1 VLVDKSGLTNNRI
14 PTTRRDIMLRNEDRG
29 AFGFPLEA
37 FQDTLHDGDRMGM
50 QGRREERRGDAG
62 GESSASS
69 PVRDPRRIR
78 PWSQKWD
85 DTTTNTYQT
94 AVERVFDGHKAWN
107 DVHRGGTIVEDKGG
121 TSAGVVKMGRRQ
133 GWIHFLAL
141 DASKNVCIDTLLG
154 ASRGEHVEMAQ
165 TLLRDDCKMLKDG
178 LSMSGLLLGRD
189 GGVSIFWDD
198 DEPDFD
204 RLVIEEIPIKSAPR
218 REKKPKEPV
227 ETPKIKSYPDFEE
240 FRETN
245 WGAPPVEVTVVRIL
259 GAPFLDTVSHD
270 SSIDQGPGEYVIR
283 ARLKGGPKSM
293 SRIGLTGGMVSGEAL
308 RISNQHVKSAKD
320 VLYLEIYKH
329 DEVLEA
335 CGSVMIS
342 ELQRLAVRSEAL
354 GQEPPPSLLKQLI
367 SPTWRKK
374 DPAGSMIWVKLVAK
388 DGSEAGHV
396 LLEAKAKPGDVTVA
410 HAFGPSS
417 EPNSDSERMMSGHA
431 PEVWSDH
438 DQQVVPRKK
447 EALHHGLDQI
457 KLDDNYG
464 EGKIKSVVLQ
474 QPSHPRKQ
482 YGSVVGG
489 YLQANARHVYDVILD
504 CALKQSGCD
513 KPGSSLELLPEWSW
527 LTSSFA
533 TRHGI
538 REEYATLSF
547 LHWILNNHIVKPNSM
562 CFEVITA
569 KYLFMKAISNNS
581 LESHEVAMYTKVRQ
595 DIKSLLNGTFENYFA
610 LKQNYEEDVEYLA
623 TRSPQAATVMRSA
636 IKLLKAV
643 LDGDDAN
650 ALRWMSVRFNRA
662 ANKRFYSILASIE
675 ARIRGKADGKNSA
688 ANSAFKK
695 AGDLCRS
702 IVEEIRADECIQHE
716 LSSSDPISIAP
727 QTSLEYCKGISAH
740 LKAVLTRYPP
750 RKPTEHAV
758 LLVQAIGNLQDF
770 LERHHYTDAAIQL
783 NSFEVFRS
791 FILHWISS
799 SSASLQRGIQIID
812 DNAPPEVAMWRDLH
826 ENKGNMVVPFAE
838 VLLRE
843 LQKEMETYKPILA
856 FWPSYTTDIEA
867 ACVDVLRLAVSVASK
882 QCGLVQSAHEREPS
896 KRCTAWKWVSTNGKN
911 IEESVT
917 EAIRN
922 GTSVPQALL
931 MNTLRRLLAVVPQ
944 IESAVKSWCQQ
955 NPDTTSSLKNGE
967 SVKKSLTVFPRQN
980 LRDRLAAEAPNL
992 GALWAQLVKEL
1003 RTEYYATI
1011 TLTAESLSRHLTS
1024 SSSTSVYGLL
1034 KRAGLEAS
1042 SSAIVRRAE
1051 KALDHTS
1058 PTLHILSSVLD
1069 SRVFV
1074 ALTRGLWDL
1083 TAKQI
1088 LNYAENLTEN
1098 GAGHAWR
1105 GRQNAAAVLSCLEN
1119 FYKHEISTCMGTD
1132 LQSKD
1137 LAPPQHFQRASALLE
1152 NNSTQV
1158 DKSFDVY

>member
-1 VLVDKSGLTNNRI
+1 MPVDDNELTNNRN
-14 PTTRRDIMLRNEDRG
+14 PTTRGEIMLRNEDRG
-29 AFGFPLEA
+29 GFDFPLGA
-37 FQDTLHDGDRMGM
+37 FQDTLHHDHGIGRME
-50 QGRREERRGDAG
+50 RRERKGDA

-69 PVRDPRRIR
+69 PVRDPKPSQRWASRR
-78 PWSQKWD
+78 D
-85 DTTTNTYQT
+85 ETTVNTYQT

-107 DVHRGGTIVEDKGG
+107 DVHRGGKIVEDKVLPG
-121 TSAGVVKMGRRQ
+121 AGVVKMGRRQ

-141 DASKNVCIDTLLG
+141 DASKNICIDALMG
-154 ASRGEHVEMAQ
+154 NSRDGEHLEMARN
-165 TLLRDDCKMLKDG
+165 LLRDDCKVIQDG
-178 LSMSGLLLGRD
+178 LALSGLLLSRD

-198 DEPDFD
+198 DEPQSE
-204 RLVIEEIPIKSAPR
+204 RLLLEDVQKKFPPIK
-218 REKKPKEPV
+218 EKKPKEPV
-227 ETPKIKSYPDFEE
+227 EPVKIKSYPVVEE
-240 FRETN
+240 VQETN
-245 WGAPPVEVTVVRIL
+245 WGAPPVEVTVMRIL
-259 GAPFLDTVSHD
+259 GAPFLDSVAHD
-270 SSIDQGPGEYVIR
+270 SSVDMGPGEYVIR
-283 ARLKGGPKSM
+283 SRVKGGPTSTSK
-293 SRIGLTGGMVSGEAL
+293 IGLTGGMVSGKAL
-308 RISNQHVKSAKD
+308 RISSHHVKSAKD
-320 VLYLEIYKH
+320 VMYLEIYKH
-329 DEVLEA
+329 DEILEA

-342 ELQRLAVRSEAL
+342 ELQRLAVRSDAL

-374 DPAGSMIWVKLVAK
+374 DPSGSMIWVKLVSR
-388 DGSEAGHV
+388 DGSPAGHV

-417 EPNSDSERMMSGHA
+417 EPNSDSERMISSHA
-431 PEVWSDH
+431 PEVWSDT
-438 DQQVVPRKK
+438 DPVLDRKK
-447 EALHHGLDQI
+447 EALRHGVGHMAI
-457 KLDDNYG
+457 DDDFGTG
-464 EGKIKSVVLQ
+464 EIKSIIL
-474 QPSHPRKQ
+474 QPSQAKKQ
-482 YGSVVGG
+482 FGNVVGG
-489 YLQANARHVYDVILD
+489 YLQANARHVYDVLLD
-504 CALKQSGCD
+504 CALKQSDCD

-533 TRHGI
+533 SRHGI
-538 REEYATLSF
+538 REEYATLSY

-569 KYLFMKAISNNS
+569 KYLFMRSISNNS

-623 TRSPQAATVMRSA
+623 TRSPQAATVLRSA

-643 LDGDDAN
+643 LDGDGGS

-675 ARIRGKADGKNSA
+675 ARIRGREEGKNGA
-688 ANSAFKK
+688 ANIAFKK
-695 AGDLCRS
+695 VGDLCRS

-716 LSSSDPISIAP
+716 LSSSEIISIAP
-727 QTSLEYCKGISAH
+727 ITSLEYCKGISAH
-740 LKAVLTRYPP
+740 VKAVLTRYPP
-750 RKPTEHAV
+750 RKPTEQAI
-758 LLVQAIGNLQDF
+758 LLVQAVGNLQDF
-770 LERHHYTDAAIQL
+770 LERHQYTDAAIQL

-791 FILHWISS
+791 YILHWISS
-799 SSASLQRGIQIID
+799 SSASLRRGIQIID
-812 DNAPPEVAMWRDLH
+812 DNAPPDVAMWKDLH

-838 VLLRE
+838 ILLRE
-843 LQKEMETYKPILA
+843 LQSEMETYKPIVA

-882 QCGLVQSAHEREPS
+882 QCGLVQTSHERESS
-896 KRCTAWKWVSTNGKN
+896 KRCTSWKWAPTNGRC

-917 EAIRN
+917 EAIKN

-944 IESAVKSWCQQ
+944 IESAVQSWCQQ
-955 NPDTTSSLKNGE
+955 IPDVTSSIKKGE
-967 SVKKSLTVFPRQN
+967 SVRKSLTVFPRPN
-980 LRDRLAAEAPNL
+980 MKDRLAAEAPNL

-1011 TLTAESLSRHLTS
+1011 TLTAESLSRHLTAS
-1024 SSSTSVYGLL
+1024 SATSIYSLM

-1042 SSAIVRRAE
+1042 TSAIVRRAE
-1051 KALDHTS
+1051 KALDYTS

-1074 ALTRGLWDL
+1074 ALSRGLWDL